1 MAKVLPKKYASQDE
15 LNVDQDK
22 HGHHIQV
29 PDDGLACAADIVSQ
43 TAIELIKTRFVDD
56 ADGKAAIIAAN
67 RHQSLDAEKQFQ
79 YDLWRSRGLS
89 EGKIWR
95 AFATIYGGDPE
106 SHKKRLKRKFKADPK
121 G

>member
-1 MAKVLPKKYASQDE
+1 M
-15 LNVDQDK
+15 
-22 HGHHIQV
+22 H
-29 PDDGLACAADIVSQ
+29 DDRLAEEIDRLYESFLHTGDLEYFYECLKLACGNDTVSQ

-67 RHQSLDAEKQFQ
+67 RHQSLDIEKQFQ

-106 SHKKRLKRKFKADPK
+106 SHKKRLKRKSKTDSK

>member
-1 MAKVLPKKYASQDE
+1 M
-15 LNVDQDK
+15 
-22 HGHHIQV
+22 H
-29 PDDGLACAADIVSQ
+29 DDRLAEEIDRLYENFLHTGDLEHFYECLKLACAADIVSQ

-67 RHQSLDAEKQFQ
+67 RHHSLDVEKQFQ
-79 YDLWRSRGLS
+79 YTLWRSRGLS

-95 AFATIYGGDPE
+95 AFAKIYGGDPE
-106 SHKKRLKRKFKADPK
+106 SHKKRLKRKFKKDSK

>member
-1 MAKVLPKKYASQDE
+1 M
-15 LNVDQDK
+15 
-22 HGHHIQV
+22 H
-29 PDDGLACAADIVSQ
+29 DDRLAEDIDRLYESFLHTGDLEYFYECLKLACGNDTVSQ

-67 RHQSLDAEKQFQ
+67 RHQSLDIEKQFK

-89 EGKIWR
+89 EGKIWL

-106 SHKKRLKRKFKADPK
+106 SHKKRLKRKSKTDSK